1 MLNCYC
7 FAKIAAY
14 NSLKIPIMSKKI
26 IITVLMA
33 MALIAG
39 TTDCRAQ
46 APTQP
51 YVDINSSVEREVTP
65 NELYLRIIINESDYK
80 ESLESMQNAMLGV
93 LKRNRI
99 DIPECLTL
107 NYMGSEVSY
116 KLFSSNIKPKTQAT
130 YMLKLYD
137 LTIMQQVIAELEQQ
151 QISNIELVQVK
162 FTKENELKAEMATEA
177 MKLAQSEAA
186 TLAGAIGQE
195 IGKAIS
201 ISSWMNGSHIQI
213 AYGQRREH
221 YGQFHP

>member
-65 NELYLRIIINESDYK
+65 NELYLRITINESDYK
-80 ESLESMQNAMLGV
+80 GKKSLESMQNAMLGV

-137 LTIMQQVIAELEQQ
+137 LTIMQQVIAELEKFALNQTDWKIADDNREGIR
-151 QISNIELVQVK
+151 ISVPGGWFLLRLSVHDPVMPINFERDVAGGIDKTVETLTP
-162 FTKENELKAEMATEA
+162 FFNEF
-177 MKLAQSEAA
+177 
-186 TLAGAIGQE
+186 
-195 IGKAIS
+195 
-201 ISSWMNGSHIQI
+201 SSLDLGD
-213 AYGQRREH
+213 
-221 YGQFHP
+221 F